1 MKRTNTDKRKYEDM
15 INLPHHVS
23 SVHPQMDI
31 LARAAQFAPFAALT
45 GYDAAIRETARLT
58 DKEIELDEAAKE
70 ILDEKLQ
77 IVRESIPEQPVI
89 EITYFKPDLNKSGGA
104 YETILGEV
112 KKIDEVSHSLIMQDG
127 LRIRINRIL
136 NVEGEILKE
145 LF

>member
-1 MKRTNTDKRKYEDM
+1 MKGIDMDKSKYEDI

-23 SVHPQMDI
+23 STHPQMDI

-58 DKEIELDEAAKE
+58 DKEIELNEAAKE
-70 ILDEKLQ
+70 ILNEKLQ
-77 IVRESIPEQPVI
+77 MVRESIPEQPLV
-89 EITYFKPDLNKSGGA
+89 EITYFKPDLSKSGGI
-104 YETILGEV
+104 YETDLGQV

-127 LRIRINRIL
+127 LRICIDRIL

>member
-1 MKRTNTDKRKYEDM
+1 MKGIDMDKSKYEDI

-23 SVHPQMDI
+23 STHPQMDI

-58 DKEIELDEAAKE
+58 DKEIELDESAKE

-77 IVRESIPEQPVI
+77 MVRESIPEQPLV
-89 EITYFKPDLNKSGGA
+89 EITYFKPDLSKSGGI
-104 YETILGEV
+104 YETALGQV

-127 LRIRINRIL
+127 LRICIDRIL

>member
-1 MKRTNTDKRKYEDM
+1 MKGIDMDKSKYEDI

-23 SVHPQMDI
+23 STHPQMDI

-58 DKEIELDEAAKE
+58 DKEIELDESAKE

-77 IVRESIPEQPVI
+77 MVRESIPEQPLV
-89 EITYFKPDLNKSGGA
+89 EITYFKPDLSKSGGI
-104 YETILGEV
+104 YETALGQV
-112 KKIDEVSHSLIMQDG
+112 KKIDEVSYSLIMQDG
-127 LRIRINRIL
+127 LRICIDRIL